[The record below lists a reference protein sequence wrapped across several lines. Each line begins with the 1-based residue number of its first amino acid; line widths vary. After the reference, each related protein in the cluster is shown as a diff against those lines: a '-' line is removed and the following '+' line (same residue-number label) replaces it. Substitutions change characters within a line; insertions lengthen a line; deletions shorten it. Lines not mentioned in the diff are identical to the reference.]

1 MAKLYSMII
10 DAPLEWVWS
19 YMEDFGHWGP
29 LVPGYVSHEI
39 MNEKQSNWV
48 FTTDF
53 GFIKKKLEFEVHI
66 LSKNASKRMTFQVD
80 GNNEGFTGHGSI
92 EAKSL
97 KSNRTF
103 ISASLDL
110 QATGTLAKMIK
121 PMLKSN
127 PPKITNEF
135 KEEVTARIH
144 QYHR

>member
-1 MAKLYSMII
+1 MGTACSRVCKSRDYEREAVKLGVHDRLRFY
-10 DAPLEWVWS
+10 
-19 YMEDFGHWGP
+19 
-29 LVPGYVSHEI
+29 
-39 MNEKQSNWV
+39 Q
-48 FTTDF
+48 
-53 GFIKKKLEFEVHI
+53 KKLEFEVHI
-66 LSKNASKRMTFQVD
+66 LSKNAPKRMTFQVD